1 MVSILFLGLSVNPGQ
16 IDLKSAIEAPF
27 RQTDHA
33 IVVDA
38 VVNGK
43 QASFMLDTG
52 FGGWLVLSDQIKVGK
67 PSGTTNLRDFVGTM
81 SAPTVELK
89 SLQIGDLKLT
99 NPPGEIILQPVANLT
114 LSYGT
119 HCDGIMG
126 LSPLKDYVTE
136 INFEKKK
143 LIFHPKSLDIT
154 KRTPDNQRTFLL
166 KMEPR
171 GFNSIELRSEVNGH
185 PVFMALDTG
194 NAFYVTTHKEVLERV
209 GLWDPKQKPKYVFEA
224 WVASGPVD
232 TFYIWVKEA
241 KIFGVP
247 VKNSIWD
254 VIDLPSSSVEDDGTV
269 GFAFLKNFNIIL
281 DFERRYVWLDNFSGK
296 VTEEPVGEPGIRV
309 GYSDT
314 GRFVVRHVYPGSPA
328 DLAGIKEH
336 DIVLAVDGKSLS
348 MVKPREIRNLIQGAP
363 GSKVKLAISRDG
375 LLQRFEVE
383 RVILANGSPGN

>member
-1 MVSILFLGLSVNPGQ
+1 MIPFIVAGLLVNHGQ
-16 IDLKSAIEAPF
+16 IDLKSSIEAPF

-33 IVVDA
+33 IVIDA

-43 QASFMLDTG
+43 RASFMLDTG

-67 PSGTTNLRDFVGTM
+67 PSGTAQLRDFVGRM
-81 SAPTVELK
+81 SASTVELK
-89 SLQIGDLKLT
+89 SLEIGDLKI
-99 NPPGEIILQPVANLT
+99 NKPSGEIIQQPLADLT

-136 INFEKKK
+136 INFEKNK
-143 LIFHPKSLDIT
+143 LIFHPKSFDIS
-154 KRTPDNQRTFLL
+154 KKTPDNQRTFLL

-185 PVFMALDTG
+185 PVYMALDTG
-194 NAFYVTTHKEVLERV
+194 NAFYITTHKEVLERV
-209 GLWDPKQKPKYVFEA
+209 GIWDPKQKPKYVFEA

-232 TFYIWVKEA
+232 TFYVWIKEA

-269 GFAFLKNFNIIL
+269 GFGFLKNFNIIM
-281 DFERRYVWLDNFSGK
+281 DFERRYVWLENFSGK
-296 VTEEPVGEPGIRV
+296 VANDPIGEPGIRI
-309 GYSDT
+309 GYSDS

-328 DLAGIKEH
+328 DLAGIKKD
-336 DIVLAVDGKSLS
+336 DIVLAIDGKSLS
-348 MVKPREIRNLIQGAP
+348 MVKPKEIRNLIQGTP
-363 GSKVKLAISRDG
+363 GSKVKLAISREG

-383 RVILANGSPGN
+383 RAILANGSPG